1 MQRKQYLHCFLSIPV
16 TVWCLPLDIFFCT
29 SINTCIRVAYPLDTM
44 LYTLSCDFGNLP
56 YVLFLTLSFWSHIVF
71 LAGLLSAWN
80 VGEGGLPSPQH
91 LLTSLQGSTT
101 GRLSKMLLSRRR
113 LMCSLLGLWVGVPH
127 VIWWCDVWSSE
138 GLLLECM
145 NPIQERRDAFQLI
158 PLEQKRCHSQDPWFL
173 LSILAICPSQ
183 WYLFS
188 KITCILHLT

>member
-1 MQRKQYLHCFLSIPV
+1 
-16 TVWCLPLDIFFCT
+16 
-29 SINTCIRVAYPLDTM
+29 M

-127 VIWWCDVWSSE
+127 VMWWCDVWSSE

-158 PLEQKRCHSQDPWFL
+158 LLEQKRCHSQDPWFL

-188 KITCILHLT
+188 KITCISTSLIYLTLRSVQRSRDLSAHIFPRAWNFSETRLWTSL